1 MRVYFLSLSALHS
14 RFSSRISLVRS
25 LVRYLTF
32 LPGSVSRRQVTYV
45 VEGGHTGEVTSLSVC
60 AVKPLFATA
69 CRSDCTVIVWN
80 YQSRLPVSRKTLS
93 SPPSR

>member
-1 MRVYFLSLSALHS
+1 
-14 RFSSRISLVRS
+14 
-25 LVRYLTF
+25 
-32 LPGSVSRRQVTYV
+32 VTYV

-80 YQSRLPVSRKTLS
+80 YQSRLPVSRKSLECMRVMGAA
-93 SPPSR
+93 PVLGI